1 MTRRSRSRLRRL
13 AIRAAGSL
21 LLPLGWGV
29 AVVLLPAALAC
40 YLGAATAITG
50 LAMLHGDRA

>member
-1 MTRRSRSRLRRL
+1 MSPSLPT
-13 AIRAAGSL
+13 AYETAARAAGSL
-21 LLPLGWGV
+21 LLPLGWGI

-50 LAMLHGDRA
+50 LAMLSEDGL